1 MTTIKEVAEHAG
13 VSAATVS
20 RALSGH
26 AAVSPDTRVRV
37 QAAADRLGYRPS
49 LVAAAMRTGRTGT
62 VGLVIGDITN
72 PFMTALAFHVE
83 QEVRRRGWVLA
94 IANGMEDPA
103 QQEAVTDM
111 LLRQQVDGLLLV
123 PAGPPT
129 PRMLSLVGGATPVVF
144 LDRRP
149 AAEVPYS
156 VFVDPASALLDVA
169 RHLAREGY
177 ERPAVIAGPRKAS
190 TGRGR
195 AKATVDALAAAG
207 YDVDGVRV
215 VEGDFSQRSGQRAM
229 RDLLEAP
236 RRPDAVIA
244 LSNLMALGAMEVM
257 QDHGLA
263 IGEQIG
269 LVSFDDDRWFRVTR
283 PSISAVRQPV
293 AELAA
298 AGVGTLSAILRGRPP
313 KGRALVIPGARFIAR
328 GSTSRRH
335 APDDAVPGH
344 GTEGPS

>member
-1 MTTIKEVAEHAG
+1 MTTIREVAEHAG

-26 AAVSPDTRVRV
+26 EAVSPDTRARV
-37 QAAADRLGYRPS
+37 QAVADRLGYRPS

-62 VGLVIGDITN
+62 IGLVIGDITN
-72 PFMTALAFHVE
+72 PFMTLLAFHVE

-94 IANGMEDPA
+94 MANGMEDPT

-129 PRMLSLVGGATPVVF
+129 PRMRSLVGGATPVVF

-177 ERPAVIAGPRKAS
+177 ERPAIIAGPRQAS

-195 AKATVDALAAAG
+195 AQAAVDALGRAG

-215 VEGDFSQRSGQRAM
+215 LEGDFSQHSGRRAM

-244 LSNLMALGAMEVM
+244 LSNLLTLGAMEVL
-257 QDHGLA
+257 QEQGLA
-263 IGEQIG
+263 IGEQVG
-269 LVSFDDDRWFRVTR
+269 LVSFDDDTWFHVTR

-298 AGVGTLSAILRGRPP
+298 AGVEALASILEGRPP
-313 KGRALVIPGARFIAR
+313 EAPNLVITGAEFIAR
-328 GSTSRRH
+328 GSTSRGRS
-335 APDDAVPGH
+335 ARDGGPGH
-344 GTEGPS
+344 ETGGPP